1 MYTHFAENRFRKQ
14 LIFLIIIA
22 MLAIF
27 LLPLNTVICKYL
39 HFTGSQYL
47 FGISIIPLLLAQALT
62 SILAKY
68 SGTYF
73 YDKQREGLLGQ
84 QYLRRMTASIGI
96 IFTLILNSVGCLAYH
111 LSMLNSILLI
121 LISVIGS
128 GIIYY
133 LSAETESSEL
143 ISVANEIVIIQA
155 LQSFCTEFKSVW
167 DNALYNPDVNLYLLN
182 FKSVKWS
189 ISLPRWL
196 SFLLLLLISVLLIWH
211 YQVKKR
217 KYPLENLG
225 KLNIDIDDMFLYLP
239 YNTASI
245 VPLLLVLIS
254 VAIIPQYIKEERIV
268 MLISYLIL
276 IISNIIYSV
285 VNKDPEAI
293 SDTLQERNSYL
304 TDNSGRIIL
313 AGEKTETYLRKK
325 LYLDSAKFS
334 LPLTIIYVLCLMID
348 NVVNQSMVGIN
359 LVLSLM
365 IAITIFEPLLREI
378 QKNLILISVK
388 KKIVN

>member
-22 MLAIF
+22 VLAIF
-27 LLPLNTVICKYL
+27 LLPLNTVICRYL
-39 HFTGSQYL
+39 HFAGSQYL
-47 FGISIIPLLLAQALT
+47 FGISIIPLLLAQTLT

-84 QYLRRMTASIGI
+84 QYIRRMTAGIGI

-111 LSMLNSILLI
+111 LSMINSILLI

-143 ISVANEIVIIQA
+143 ISVTNEIVIIQA
-155 LQSFCTEFKSVW
+155 LQSFCAEFNSVW

-196 SFLLLLLISVLLIWH
+196 SFLLLLLISALLIWH

-225 KLNIDIDDMFLYLP
+225 KLNINIDDMFLYLP

-245 VPLLLVLIS
+245 VPLLLILIS
-254 VAIIPQYIKEERIV
+254 VAIMSQYIKDERIV

-313 AGEKTETYLRKK
+313 AGEKTEKYLRKR

-388 KKIVN
+388 KKIVD

>member
-22 MLAIF
+22 VLAIF
-27 LLPLNTVICKYL
+27 LLPLNTVICRYL
-39 HFTGSQYL
+39 HFAGSQYL
-47 FGISIIPLLLAQALT
+47 FGISIIPLLLAQTLT
-62 SILAKY
+62 AILAKY

-84 QYLRRMTASIGI
+84 QYIRRMTAGIGI

-111 LSMLNSILLI
+111 LSMINSILLI

-155 LQSFCTEFKSVW
+155 LQSFCAEFNSVW

-196 SFLLLLLISVLLIWH
+196 SYLLLLLVSVLLIWH

-225 KLNIDIDDMFLYLP
+225 KLNINIDDMFLYLP

-254 VAIIPQYIKEERIV
+254 VAIIPQYIKDERIV
-268 MLISYLIL
+268 ILISYLIL

-285 VNKDPEAI
+285 INKDPEAI

-313 AGEKTETYLRKK
+313 AGEKTEKYLRKR

-388 KKIVN
+388 KKIVD

>member
-1 MYTHFAENRFRKQ
+1 MYTHFAENKFRKQ

-22 MLAIF
+22 VLAIF
-27 LLPLNTVICKYL
+27 LLPLNTVICRYL
-39 HFTGSQYL
+39 HFAGSQYI
-47 FGISIIPLLLAQALT
+47 FGISIIPLLLAQTLT
-62 SILAKY
+62 AILAKY

-84 QYLRRMTASIGI
+84 QYIRRMTAGIGI

-111 LSMLNSILLI
+111 LSMINSILLI

-254 VAIIPQYIKEERIV
+254 VAIIPQYIKDERIV

-304 TDNSGRIIL
+304 TDDSGRIIL
-313 AGEKTETYLRKK
+313 AGEKTEKYLRKR

-334 LPLTIIYVLCLMID
+334 LPLTMIYVLCLMID

>member
-22 MLAIF
+22 VLAIF
-27 LLPLNTVICKYL
+27 LLPLNTVICRYL
-39 HFTGSQYL
+39 HFAGSQYL
-47 FGISIIPLLLAQALT
+47 FGISIIPLLLAQTLT
-62 SILAKY
+62 AILAKY

-84 QYLRRMTASIGI
+84 QYIRRMTAGIGI

-111 LSMLNSILLI
+111 LSMINSILLI

-155 LQSFCTEFKSVW
+155 LQSFCAEFNSVW

-196 SFLLLLLISVLLIWH
+196 SYLLLLLVSVLLIWH

-225 KLNIDIDDMFLYLP
+225 KLNINIDDMFLYLP

-254 VAIIPQYIKEERIV
+254 VAIMPQYIKDERIV

-304 TDNSGRIIL
+304 TNNSGRIIL
-313 AGEKTETYLRKK
+313 AGEKTEKYLRKR

>member
-1 MYTHFAENRFRKQ
+1 MYTHFAENKFRKQ

-22 MLAIF
+22 VLAIF
-27 LLPLNTVICKYL
+27 LLPLNTVICRYL
-39 HFTGSQYL
+39 HFVGSQYL
-47 FGISIIPLLLAQALT
+47 FGISIIPLLLAQTLT
-62 SILAKY
+62 AILAKY

-84 QYLRRMTASIGI
+84 QYIRRMTAGIGI

-111 LSMLNSILLI
+111 LSMINSILLI

-133 LSAETESSEL
+133 LSAETEPSEL

-196 SFLLLLLISVLLIWH
+196 SLLLLILISVLLIWH

-225 KLNIDIDDMFLYLP
+225 KLNIDIDGMFLYLP
-239 YNTASI
+239 YNTASV

-254 VAIIPQYIKEERIV
+254 VAIIPQYIKDERIV

-285 VNKDPEAI
+285 VNNDPEAI

-313 AGEKTETYLRKK
+313 AGEKTEKYLRKR

-348 NVVNQSMVGIN
+348 TVVNQSMVGIN

>member
-1 MYTHFAENRFRKQ
+1 MYTHFAENKFRKQ

-22 MLAIF
+22 VLAIF

-39 HFTGSQYL
+39 HFAGSQYI
-47 FGISIIPLLLAQALT
+47 FGISIIPLLLAQTLT
-62 SILAKY
+62 AILAKY

-84 QYLRRMTASIGI
+84 QYIRRMTAGIGI

-111 LSMLNSILLI
+111 LSMINSILLI

-254 VAIIPQYIKEERIV
+254 VAIIPQYIKDERIV

-304 TDNSGRIIL
+304 TDDSGRIIL
-313 AGEKTETYLRKK
+313 AGEKTEKYLRKR

-334 LPLTIIYVLCLMID
+334 LPLTMIYVLCLMID

>member
-1 MYTHFAENRFRKQ
+1 MYTHFAENKFRKQ

-22 MLAIF
+22 ILAIF
-27 LLPLNTVICKYL
+27 LLPLNKVICKYL

-47 FGISIIPLLLAQALT
+47 FGISIIPLLLAQTLT

-84 QYLRRMTASIGI
+84 QYIRRITAGIGI

-111 LSMLNSILLI
+111 LSMINSILLI

-155 LQSFCTEFKSVW
+155 LQSFCAEFNSVW

-196 SFLLLLLISVLLIWH
+196 SYLLLLLVSVLLIWH

-225 KLNIDIDDMFLYLP
+225 KLNINIDDMFLYLP

-254 VAIIPQYIKEERIV
+254 VAIMQQYIKDERIV

-313 AGEKTETYLRKK
+313 AGEKTEKYLRKR

-388 KKIVN
+388 KKIVD

>member
-22 MLAIF
+22 VLAIF
-27 LLPLNTVICKYL
+27 LLPLNTVICRYL

-47 FGISIIPLLLAQALT
+47 FGISIIPLLLAQTLT

-84 QYLRRMTASIGI
+84 QYIRRMTAGIGT

-111 LSMLNSILLI
+111 LSMINSILLI

-128 GIIYY
+128 GIVYY

-254 VAIIPQYIKEERIV
+254 VAIIPQYIKDERIV

-285 VNKDPEAI
+285 VNTDPEAI

-313 AGEKTETYLRKK
+313 AGEKTEKYLRKR

-365 IAITIFEPLLREI
+365 IAIAMFEPLLREI

-388 KKIVN
+388 KKIVD

>member
-22 MLAIF
+22 VLAIF
-27 LLPLNTVICKYL
+27 LLPLNTVICRYL
-39 HFTGSQYL
+39 HFAGSQYL
-47 FGISIIPLLLAQALT
+47 FGISIIPLLLAQTLT
-62 SILAKY
+62 AILAKY

-84 QYLRRMTASIGI
+84 QYIRRMTAGIGI

-111 LSMLNSILLI
+111 LSMINSILLI

-155 LQSFCTEFKSVW
+155 LQSFCAEFNSVW

-196 SFLLLLLISVLLIWH
+196 SYLLLLLVSVLLIWH

-225 KLNIDIDDMFLYLP
+225 KLNINIDDMFLYLP

-254 VAIIPQYIKEERIV
+254 VAIMPQYIKDERIV

-313 AGEKTETYLRKK
+313 AGEKTEKYLRKR

>member
-1 MYTHFAENRFRKQ
+1 MYTHFAENKFRKQ

-22 MLAIF
+22 VLAIF
-27 LLPLNTVICKYL
+27 LLPLNTVICRYL
-39 HFTGSQYL
+39 HFVGSQYL
-47 FGISIIPLLLAQALT
+47 FGISIIPLLLAQTLIA
-62 SILAKY
+62 ILAKY

-84 QYLRRMTASIGI
+84 QYIRRMTAGIGF

-111 LSMLNSILLI
+111 LSMINSILLI

-133 LSAETESSEL
+133 LSAETEPSEL

-167 DNALYNPDVNLYLLN
+167 DNALYNPDVNLYLLK

-196 SFLLLLLISVLLIWH
+196 SYLLLLLVSVLLIWH

-254 VAIIPQYIKEERIV
+254 VAIMQQYIKDERIV
-268 MLISYLIL
+268 ILISYLIL

-313 AGEKTETYLRKK
+313 AGEKTEKYLRKR

>member
-22 MLAIF
+22 VLAIF

-39 HFTGSQYL
+39 HFAGSQYL
-47 FGISIIPLLLAQALT
+47 FGISIIPLLLAQTLT
-62 SILAKY
+62 AILAKY

-84 QYLRRMTASIGI
+84 QYIRRMTAGIGI

-111 LSMLNSILLI
+111 LSMINSILLI

-254 VAIIPQYIKEERIV
+254 VTIMPQYIKDERIV
-268 MLISYLIL
+268 MLISYLFL

-304 TDNSGRIIL
+304 TDDSGRIIL
-313 AGEKTETYLRKK
+313 AGEKTEKYLRKR

-334 LPLTIIYVLCLMID
+334 LPLTMIYVLCLMID
-348 NVVNQSMVGIN
+348 KVVNQSMVGIN

>member
-1 MYTHFAENRFRKQ
+1 M
-14 LIFLIIIA
+14 I
-22 MLAIF
+22 
-27 LLPLNTVICKYL
+27 
-39 HFTGSQYL
+39 
-47 FGISIIPLLLAQALT
+47 
-62 SILAKY
+62 
-68 SGTYF
+68 
-73 YDKQREGLLGQ
+73 
-84 QYLRRMTASIGI
+84 
-96 IFTLILNSVGCLAYH
+96 
-111 LSMLNSILLI
+111 NSILLI
-121 LISVIGS
+121 LTSVIS
-128 GIIYY
+128 SSIIYY

-182 FKSVKWS
+182 FKTVKWS

-225 KLNIDIDDMFLYLP
+225 KLNIDIDNMFLYLP

-254 VAIIPQYIKEERIV
+254 VAIMPQYIKDERIV

-304 TDNSGRIIL
+304 IDNSGRIIL
-313 AGEKTETYLRKK
+313 AGEKTEKYLRKR

-365 IAITIFEPLLREI
+365 IAIAMFEPLLREI

-388 KKIVN
+388 KKIVD

>member
-22 MLAIF
+22 VLAVF
-27 LLPLNTVICKYL
+27 LLPLNTVIYRYL
-39 HFTGSQYL
+39 HFAGSQYL

-68 SGTYF
+68 KGTYF

-84 QYLRRMTASIGI
+84 QYIRRMTAGIGI
-96 IFTLILNSVGCLAYH
+96 IITLILNSVSCIVYN
-111 LSMLNSILLI
+111 LSMINSILLI
-121 LISVIGS
+121 LISVIGN
-128 GIIYY
+128 GIIYC

-155 LQSFCTEFKSVW
+155 LQSFCTEFNSVW
-167 DNALYNPDVNLYLLN
+167 DNALYNPDINFYLLN

-196 SFLLLLLISVLLIWH
+196 SYILLLLVSVLLIWH
-211 YQVKKR
+211 YQIKKR

-254 VAIIPQYIKEERIV
+254 VAIMPQYIKDERIV

-304 TDNSGRIIL
+304 TDDSGRIIL
-313 AGEKTETYLRKK
+313 AGEKTEKYLRKR

-334 LPLTIIYVLCLMID
+334 LPLTIIYILCLMID

>member
-1 MYTHFAENRFRKQ
+1 MYTHFAENKFRKQ

-22 MLAIF
+22 VLAIF
-27 LLPLNTVICKYL
+27 LLPLNTVICRYL
-39 HFTGSQYL
+39 HFVGSQYL
-47 FGISIIPLLLAQALT
+47 FGISIIPLLLAQTLIA
-62 SILAKY
+62 ILAKY

-84 QYLRRMTASIGI
+84 QYIRRMTAGIGF

-111 LSMLNSILLI
+111 LSMINSILLI

-133 LSAETESSEL
+133 LSAETEPSEL

-155 LQSFCTEFKSVW
+155 LQSFYTEFKSVW

-196 SFLLLLLISVLLIWH
+196 SYLLLLLVSVLLIWH

-254 VAIIPQYIKEERIV
+254 VAIMQQYIKDERIV
-268 MLISYLIL
+268 ILISYLIL

-313 AGEKTETYLRKK
+313 AGEKTEKYLRKR

>member
-22 MLAIF
+22 VLAIF
-27 LLPLNTVICKYL
+27 LLPLNTVICRYL
-39 HFTGSQYL
+39 HFAGSQYL
-47 FGISIIPLLLAQALT
+47 FGISIIPLLLAQTLT
-62 SILAKY
+62 AILAKY

-84 QYLRRMTASIGI
+84 QYIRRMTAGIGI

-111 LSMLNSILLI
+111 LSMINSILLI

-155 LQSFCTEFKSVW
+155 LQSFCAEFNSVW

-196 SFLLLLLISVLLIWH
+196 SYLLLLLVSVLLIWH

-225 KLNIDIDDMFLYLP
+225 KLNINIDDMFLYLP

-254 VAIIPQYIKEERIV
+254 VAIMQQYIKDERIV

-313 AGEKTETYLRKK
+313 AGEKTEKYLRKR

>member
-22 MLAIF
+22 ILAIF
-27 LLPLNTVICKYL
+27 LLPLNTVIYKYL

-47 FGISIIPLLLAQALT
+47 FGISIIPLLLAQTLT

-84 QYLRRMTASIGI
+84 QYIRRMTAGIGI
-96 IFTLILNSVGCLAYH
+96 IITLILNSVGCIVYN
-111 LSMLNSILLI
+111 LSMINSILLI
-121 LISVIGS
+121 LISVIGN
-128 GIIYY
+128 GIIYC

-143 ISVANEIVIIQA
+143 ISVANEIVIIQS
-155 LQSFCTEFKSVW
+155 LQSFCTEFNSVW
-167 DNALYNPDVNLYLLN
+167 DNALYNPDINFYLLN

-196 SFLLLLLISVLLIWH
+196 SYILLLLVSVLLIWH
-211 YQVKKR
+211 YQIKKR

-254 VAIIPQYIKEERIV
+254 VAIIPQYIKDERLV

-304 TDNSGRIIL
+304 TDNNGRIIL
-313 AGEKTETYLRKK
+313 AGEKTEKYLRKH

-334 LPLTIIYVLCLMID
+334 LPLTIIYILCLMID

-388 KKIVN
+388 KEIIN

>member
-1 MYTHFAENRFRKQ
+1 MYTHFAENKFRKQ

-22 MLAIF
+22 VLAIF
-27 LLPLNTVICKYL
+27 LLPLNTVICRYL
-39 HFTGSQYL
+39 HFVGSQYL
-47 FGISIIPLLLAQALT
+47 FGISIIPLLLAQTLIA
-62 SILAKY
+62 ILAKY

-84 QYLRRMTASIGI
+84 QYIRRMTAGIGF

-111 LSMLNSILLI
+111 LSMINSILLI

-133 LSAETESSEL
+133 LSAETEPSEL

-155 LQSFCTEFKSVW
+155 LQSFYTEFKSVW

-196 SFLLLLLISVLLIWH
+196 SYLLLLLVSVLLIWH

-254 VAIIPQYIKEERIV
+254 VAIMQQYIKDERIV

-313 AGEKTETYLRKK
+313 AGEKTEKYLRKR

-348 NVVNQSMVGIN
+348 KVVNQSMVGIN

>member
-22 MLAIF
+22 VLAIF

-47 FGISIIPLLLAQALT
+47 FGISIIPLLLAQTLT

-84 QYLRRMTASIGI
+84 QYIRRMTASIGI

-121 LISVIGS
+121 LTSVIGS

-196 SFLLLLLISVLLIWH
+196 SFLLLILISVLLIWH

-225 KLNIDIDDMFLYLP
+225 KLNIDTDGMFLYLP

-245 VPLLLVLIS
+245 IPLLLVLIS
-254 VAIIPQYIKEERIV
+254 VAIMPQYIKDERIV

-304 TDNSGRIIL
+304 TDDSGRIIL
-313 AGEKTETYLRKK
+313 AGEKTEKYLRKR

>member
-1 MYTHFAENRFRKQ
+1 MYTHFAENKFRKQ

-22 MLAIF
+22 VLAIF
-27 LLPLNTVICKYL
+27 LLPLNTVICRYL
-39 HFTGSQYL
+39 HFVGSQYL
-47 FGISIIPLLLAQALT
+47 FGISIIPLLLAQTLIA
-62 SILAKY
+62 ILAKY

-84 QYLRRMTASIGI
+84 QYIRRMTAGIGF

-111 LSMLNSILLI
+111 LSMINSILLI

-133 LSAETESSEL
+133 LSAETEPSEL

-155 LQSFCTEFKSVW
+155 LQSFYTEFKSVW

-196 SFLLLLLISVLLIWH
+196 SYLLLLLVSVLLIWH

-254 VAIIPQYIKEERIV
+254 VAIMQQYIKDERIV
-268 MLISYLIL
+268 ILISYLIL

-313 AGEKTETYLRKK
+313 AGEKTEKYLRKK

>member
-1 MYTHFAENRFRKQ
+1 MYTHFAENKFRKQ

-22 MLAIF
+22 VLAIF
-27 LLPLNTVICKYL
+27 LLPLNTVICRYL
-39 HFTGSQYL
+39 HFAGSQYL
-47 FGISIIPLLLAQALT
+47 FGISIIPLLLAQTLT
-62 SILAKY
+62 AILAKY

-84 QYLRRMTASIGI
+84 QYIRRMTASIGI

-111 LSMLNSILLI
+111 LSMINSILLI

-196 SFLLLLLISVLLIWH
+196 SLLLLILISVLLIWH

-254 VAIIPQYIKEERIV
+254 VAIMQQYIKDERIV
-268 MLISYLIL
+268 ILISYLIL

-313 AGEKTETYLRKK
+313 AGEKTEKYLRKR

-348 NVVNQSMVGIN
+348 TVVNQSMVGIN

>member
-1 MYTHFAENRFRKQ
+1 MYTHFVENRFRKQ

-22 MLAIF
+22 VLAVF

-62 SILAKY
+62 AILAKY
-68 SGTYF
+68 KGTYF

-84 QYLRRMTASIGI
+84 QYIRRMTAGIGI
-96 IFTLILNSVGCLAYH
+96 IITLILNSVGCIVYN
-111 LSMLNSILLI
+111 LSMINSILLI

-128 GIIYY
+128 SIIYY

-143 ISVANEIVIIQA
+143 ISVANEIVIIQV
-155 LQSFCTEFKSVW
+155 LQSFCTEFNSVW
-167 DNALYNPDVNLYLLN
+167 DNALYNPDINLYLLN

-196 SFLLLLLISVLLIWH
+196 SYILLLLVSVLLIWH
-211 YQVKKR
+211 YQIKKR

-254 VAIIPQYIKEERIV
+254 VAIIPQYIKDEKII

-313 AGEKTETYLRKK
+313 AGEKTEKYLRKK

-388 KKIVN
+388 KEIVN

>member
-1 MYTHFAENRFRKQ
+1 MYTHFAENKFRKQ

-22 MLAIF
+22 VLAIF
-27 LLPLNTVICKYL
+27 LLPLNTVICRYL
-39 HFTGSQYL
+39 HFAGSQYL
-47 FGISIIPLLLAQALT
+47 FGISIIPLLLAQTLT
-62 SILAKY
+62 AILAKY

-84 QYLRRMTASIGI
+84 QYIRRMTAGIGI
-96 IFTLILNSVGCLAYH
+96 IFTLILNSVVCLAYH
-111 LSMLNSILLI
+111 LSMINSILLI

-167 DNALYNPDVNLYLLN
+167 DNALYNPDINLYLLN

-254 VAIIPQYIKEERIV
+254 VAIMPQYIKDERIV

-313 AGEKTETYLRKK
+313 AGEKTEKYLRKR

-365 IAITIFEPLLREI
+365 IAITIFESLLREI

-388 KKIVN
+388 KKIVD

>member
-1 MYTHFAENRFRKQ
+1 MYTHFVENRFRKQ

-22 MLAIF
+22 VLAVF

-62 SILAKY
+62 AILAKY
-68 SGTYF
+68 KGTYF

-84 QYLRRMTASIGI
+84 QYIRRMTAGIGI
-96 IFTLILNSVGCLAYH
+96 IITLILNSVGCIVYN
-111 LSMLNSILLI
+111 LSMINSILLI

-128 GIIYY
+128 SIIYY

-155 LQSFCTEFKSVW
+155 LQSFCTEFNSVW
-167 DNALYNPDVNLYLLN
+167 DNALYNPDINLYLLN

-196 SFLLLLLISVLLIWH
+196 SYILLLLVSVLLIWH
-211 YQVKKR
+211 YQIKKR

-254 VAIIPQYIKEERIV
+254 VAIIPQYIKDEKII

-313 AGEKTETYLRKK
+313 AGEKTEKYLRKK

-388 KKIVN
+388 KEIVN

>member
-1 MYTHFAENRFRKQ
+1 MYTHFAENKFRKQ

-22 MLAIF
+22 VLAIF
-27 LLPLNTVICKYL
+27 LLPLNTVICRYL
-39 HFTGSQYL
+39 HFAGSQYL
-47 FGISIIPLLLAQALT
+47 FGISIIPLLLAQTLTAL
-62 SILAKY
+62 LAKY

-84 QYLRRMTASIGI
+84 QYIRRMTAGIGI

-111 LSMLNSILLI
+111 LSMINSILLI

-133 LSAETESSEL
+133 LSAETEPSEL

-155 LQSFCTEFKSVW
+155 LQSFYTEFKSVW
-167 DNALYNPDVNLYLLN
+167 DNALYNPDINLYLLN

-196 SFLLLLLISVLLIWH
+196 SYLLLLLVSVLLIWH

-254 VAIIPQYIKEERIV
+254 VAIISQYIKDERIV

-313 AGEKTETYLRKK
+313 AGEKTEKYLRKR

-334 LPLTIIYVLCLMID
+334 LPLTIIYILCLMID

-388 KKIVN
+388 KKIID

>member
-1 MYTHFAENRFRKQ
+1 MYTHFAENKFRKQ

-22 MLAIF
+22 VLAIF
-27 LLPLNTVICKYL
+27 LLPLNTVICRYL
-39 HFTGSQYL
+39 HFVGSQYL
-47 FGISIIPLLLAQALT
+47 FGISIIPLLLAQTLIA
-62 SILAKY
+62 ILAKY

-84 QYLRRMTASIGI
+84 QYIRRMTAGIGF

-111 LSMLNSILLI
+111 LSMINSILLI

-133 LSAETESSEL
+133 LSAETEPSEL

-155 LQSFCTEFKSVW
+155 LQSFYTEFKSVW

-196 SFLLLLLISVLLIWH
+196 SYLLLLLVSVLLIWH

-225 KLNIDIDDMFLYLP
+225 KLNIDIDGMFLYLP

-254 VAIIPQYIKEERIV
+254 VAIIPQYIKDERIV

-313 AGEKTETYLRKK
+313 AGEKTEKYLRKR

>member
-1 MYTHFAENRFRKQ
+1 MYTHFAENKFRKQ

-22 MLAIF
+22 VLAIF
-27 LLPLNTVICKYL
+27 LLPLNTVICRYL
-39 HFTGSQYL
+39 HFAGSQYL
-47 FGISIIPLLLAQALT
+47 FGISIIPLLLAQTLT
-62 SILAKY
+62 AILAKY

-84 QYLRRMTASIGI
+84 QYIRRMTAGIGI

-111 LSMLNSILLI
+111 LSMINSILLI

-196 SFLLLLLISVLLIWH
+196 SYLLLLLVSVLLIWH

-225 KLNIDIDDMFLYLP
+225 KLNIDIDNMFLYLP

-254 VAIIPQYIKEERIV
+254 VAIMPQYIKDERIV

-313 AGEKTETYLRKK
+313 AGEKTEKYLRKR

-334 LPLTIIYVLCLMID
+334 LPLTIIYVLCFMID
-348 NVVNQSMVGIN
+348 NVVNQSMVGLN

>member
-1 MYTHFAENRFRKQ
+1 MYTHFAENKFRKQ

-22 MLAIF
+22 ILAIF
-27 LLPLNTVICKYL
+27 LLPLNTAICRYL
-39 HFTGSQYL
+39 HFAGSQYL
-47 FGISIIPLLLAQALT
+47 FGISIIPLLLAQTLT
-62 SILAKY
+62 AILAKY

-84 QYLRRMTASIGI
+84 QYIRRMTAGIGI

-111 LSMLNSILLI
+111 LSMINSILLI

-196 SFLLLLLISVLLIWH
+196 SLLLLILISVLLIWH

-225 KLNIDIDDMFLYLP
+225 KLNIDIDGMFLYLP

-254 VAIIPQYIKEERIV
+254 VAVISQYIKDERIV

-313 AGEKTETYLRKK
+313 AGEKTEKYLRKK

>member
-1 MYTHFAENRFRKQ
+1 MYTHFAENKFRKQ

-22 MLAIF
+22 VLAIF
-27 LLPLNTVICKYL
+27 LLPLNTVICRYL
-39 HFTGSQYL
+39 HFAGSQYL
-47 FGISIIPLLLAQALT
+47 FGISIIPLLLAQTLIA
-62 SILAKY
+62 ILAKY

-84 QYLRRMTASIGI
+84 QYIRRMTAGIGF

-111 LSMLNSILLI
+111 LSMINSILLI

-133 LSAETESSEL
+133 LSAETEPSEL

-155 LQSFCTEFKSVW
+155 LQSFYTEFKSVW
-167 DNALYNPDVNLYLLN
+167 DNALYNPDINLYLLN

-196 SFLLLLLISVLLIWH
+196 SYLLLLLVSVLLIWH

-225 KLNIDIDDMFLYLP
+225 KLNIDIDGMFLYLP

-254 VAIIPQYIKEERIV
+254 VAIIPQYIKDERIV

-313 AGEKTETYLRKK
+313 AGEKTEKYLRKR

>member
-1 MYTHFAENRFRKQ
+1 MYTHFAENKFRKQ

-22 MLAIF
+22 ILAIF
-27 LLPLNTVICKYL
+27 LLPLNTAICRYL
-39 HFTGSQYL
+39 HFAGSQYL
-47 FGISIIPLLLAQALT
+47 FGISIIPLLLAQTLT
-62 SILAKY
+62 AILAKY

-84 QYLRRMTASIGI
+84 QYIRRMTAGIGI

-111 LSMLNSILLI
+111 LSMINSILLI

-196 SFLLLLLISVLLIWH
+196 SLLLLILISVLLIWH

-225 KLNIDIDDMFLYLP
+225 KLNIDIDGMFLYLP

-254 VAIIPQYIKEERIV
+254 VAVISQYIKDERIV

-313 AGEKTETYLRKK
+313 AGEKTEKYLRKK

-348 NVVNQSMVGIN
+348 KVVNQSMVGIN

>member
-22 MLAIF
+22 VLAIF

-47 FGISIIPLLLAQALT
+47 FGISIIPLLLAQTLT

-84 QYLRRMTASIGI
+84 QYIRRMTAGIGT

-111 LSMLNSILLI
+111 LSMINSILLI

-128 GIIYY
+128 GIVYY

-254 VAIIPQYIKEERIV
+254 VAIIPQYIKDERIV

-285 VNKDPEAI
+285 VNTDPEAI

-313 AGEKTETYLRKK
+313 AGEKTEKYLRKR

-365 IAITIFEPLLREI
+365 IAIAMFEPLLREI

-388 KKIVN
+388 KKIVD

>member
-22 MLAIF
+22 VLAIF

-39 HFTGSQYL
+39 HFTGSKYL
-47 FGISIIPLLLAQALT
+47 FGISIIPLLLAQTLT

-84 QYLRRMTASIGI
+84 QYIRRMTAGIGI

-111 LSMLNSILLI
+111 LSMINSILLI

-133 LSAETESSEL
+133 LSAETELSEL

-196 SFLLLLLISVLLIWH
+196 SFLLLLLISALLIWH

-225 KLNIDIDDMFLYLP
+225 KLNINIDDMFLYLP

-254 VAIIPQYIKEERIV
+254 VAIIPQYIKDERIV
-268 MLISYLIL
+268 ILISYLIL

-285 VNKDPEAI
+285 INKDPEAI

-313 AGEKTETYLRKK
+313 AGEKTEKYLRKR

-388 KKIVN
+388 KKIVD

>member
-22 MLAIF
+22 VLAIF
-27 LLPLNTVICKYL
+27 LLPLNTVICRYL
-39 HFTGSQYL
+39 HFAGSQYL
-47 FGISIIPLLLAQALT
+47 FGISIIPLLLAQTLT
-62 SILAKY
+62 AILAKY

-84 QYLRRMTASIGI
+84 QYIRRMTAGIGI

-111 LSMLNSILLI
+111 LSMINSILLI

-155 LQSFCTEFKSVW
+155 LQSFCAEFNSVW

-196 SFLLLLLISVLLIWH
+196 SYLLLLLVSVLLIWH

-225 KLNIDIDDMFLYLP
+225 KLNINIDDMFLYLP

-254 VAIIPQYIKEERIV
+254 VAIMQQYIKDERIV

-313 AGEKTETYLRKK
+313 AGEKTEKYLRKR

-388 KKIVN
+388 KKIVD

>member
-1 MYTHFAENRFRKQ
+1 MYTHFAENKFRKQ

-22 MLAIF
+22 VLAIF
-27 LLPLNTVICKYL
+27 LLPLNTVICRYL

-47 FGISIIPLLLAQALT
+47 FGISIIPLLLAQTLT
-62 SILAKY
+62 AILAKY

-84 QYLRRMTASIGI
+84 QYIRRMTASIGT

-121 LISVIGS
+121 LTSVIGS

-155 LQSFCTEFKSVW
+155 LQSFYTEFKSVW
-167 DNALYNPDVNLYLLN
+167 DNTLYNPDINLYLLN

-196 SFLLLLLISVLLIWH
+196 SYLLLLLISVLLIWH

-225 KLNIDIDDMFLYLP
+225 KLNIDIDNMFLYLP

-254 VAIIPQYIKEERIV
+254 VVIMPQYIKDERIV

-285 VNKDPEAI
+285 INKDPEAI

-304 TDNSGRIIL
+304 TDNNGRIIL
-313 AGEKTETYLRKK
+313 AGEKTEKYLRKR

-334 LPLTIIYVLCLMID
+334 LPLTIIYILCLMID
-348 NVVNQSMVGIN
+348 NVVNQSMVGMN

-388 KKIVN
+388 KKIVD

>member
-1 MYTHFAENRFRKQ
+1 MYTHFAENKFRKQ

-22 MLAIF
+22 VLAIF
-27 LLPLNTVICKYL
+27 LLPLNTVICRYL
-39 HFTGSQYL
+39 HFVGSQYL
-47 FGISIIPLLLAQALT
+47 FGISIIPLLLAQTLIA
-62 SILAKY
+62 ILAKY

-84 QYLRRMTASIGI
+84 QYIRRMTAGIGI

-111 LSMLNSILLI
+111 LSMINSILLI

-133 LSAETESSEL
+133 LSAETEPSEL

-196 SFLLLLLISVLLIWH
+196 SYLLLLLVSVLLIWH

-225 KLNIDIDDMFLYLP
+225 KLNIDIDGMFLYLP

-254 VAIIPQYIKEERIV
+254 VAIIPQYIKDERIV

-313 AGEKTETYLRKK
+313 AGEKTEKYLRKR

-348 NVVNQSMVGIN
+348 TVVNQSMVGIN

-388 KKIVN
+388 KKIVS